1 VEETYMKIPLT
12 ALTIMLL
19 LGASACGSSGG
30 AGDSTGDNPS
40 NRSVTVDRE
49 QVLRDQFEQVSKALK
64 EKDFTRLYSLTTEEF
79 RSKCS
84 LGDFMGAMQLAQSV
98 LGESFFK
105 ADRTLSNVAIT
116 GDTASY
122 FVITKLNGVEVLP
135 PAPETFHWQGGK
147 WIENDIGDTS
157 ICTGK

>member
-1 VEETYMKIPLT
+1 MKIPLT
-12 ALTIMLL
+12 ALTILLL
-19 LGASACGSSGG
+19 LGTAACGGS
-30 AGDSTGDNPS
+30 GDSTADNPS
-40 NRSVTVDRE
+40 GRSVTVDRE

-98 LGESFFK
+98 LGESFFR

-122 FVITKLNGVEVLP
+122 LVITKLDGVEVLP
-135 PAPETFHWQGGK
+135 PAPETFHWQDGK
-147 WIENDIGDTS
+147 WVENDIGDTS
-157 ICTGK
+157 ICTGE